1 MDKNLRFTQYTGYG
15 QLLNAKIEK
24 RNSAI
29 SGLGLFARESIKKD
43 ERIWSPTAEMIE
55 KIHVDDLATLSDDSQ
70 LDWIKH
76 SYQMGSFLYKDIDD
90 TRFMNHS
97 CRPNTANSYNVLV
110 AARDIEKD
118 EEITWDYLPYM
129 NPYLVFDCFCG
140 NQNCVGVVRKGI
152 MIQIK
157 A

>member
-1 MDKNLRFTQYTGYG
+1 M
-15 QLLNAKIEK
+15 LNTKIEK

-29 SGLGLFARESIKKD
+29 SGLGLFAKEAIKKD
-43 ERIWSPTAEMIE
+43 EMVWSPTAELIE
-55 KIHVDDLATLSDDSQ
+55 KIHINDLATLSEGGR

-76 SYQMGSFLYKDIDD
+76 SYQMGNFLYKDIDD

-97 CRPNTANSYNVLV
+97 CSPNTANSYNVLV

-157 A
+157 V